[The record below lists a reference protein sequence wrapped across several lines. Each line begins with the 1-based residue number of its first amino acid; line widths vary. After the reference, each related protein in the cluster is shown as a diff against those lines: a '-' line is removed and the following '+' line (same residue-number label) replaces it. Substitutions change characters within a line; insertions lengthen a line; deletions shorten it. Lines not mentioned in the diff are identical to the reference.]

1 MITHMMKRFQERKIM
16 VIKRKLQ
23 GNKIARIAT
32 QDAESQMFV
41 LVGTYKKEQNQL
53 KWIGKRHLYNYPLSD
68 EEAKIGP
75 DGWSRVK
82 ELWLYSGA
90 KDRRRIYTAEFV
102 GIKSRKEFLAEQGT
116 EYELLLA
123 EENRELARS
132 LGIMQAPTAVIID
145 GDNVEK
151 YIGVSKIKN
160 YVLNAQ

>member
-1 MITHMMKRFQERKIM
+1 MKNNLIKKLISIVAVSAMTASLLAGCGAQEAAAPAAEPAATEEPAAEEPAPAEEKPAKRFLLFTTRTCPNCAI
-16 VIKRKLQ
+16 I
-23 GNKIARIAT
+23 
-32 QDAESQMFV
+32 
-41 LVGTYKKEQNQL
+41 
-53 KWIGKRHLYNYPLSD
+53 
-68 EEAKIGP
+68 
-75 DGWSRVK
+75 
-82 ELWLYSGA
+82 
-90 KDRRRIYTAEFV
+90 
-102 GIKSRKEFLAEQGT
+102 KEFLAEQGT

>member
-1 MITHMMKRFQERKIM
+1 MLMAIDVGNTNIALGIMDGDKIIGRYRLITKTTR
-16 VIKRKLQ
+16 
-23 GNKIARIAT
+23 T
-32 QDAESQMFV
+32 
-41 LVGTYKKEQNQL
+41 
-53 KWIGKRHLYNYPLSD
+53 SD
-68 EEAKIGP
+68 EFGFFI
-75 DGWSRVK
+75 
-82 ELWLYSGA
+82 
-90 KDRRRIYTAEFV
+90 
-102 GIKSRKEFLAEQGT
+102 KEFLAQQGT